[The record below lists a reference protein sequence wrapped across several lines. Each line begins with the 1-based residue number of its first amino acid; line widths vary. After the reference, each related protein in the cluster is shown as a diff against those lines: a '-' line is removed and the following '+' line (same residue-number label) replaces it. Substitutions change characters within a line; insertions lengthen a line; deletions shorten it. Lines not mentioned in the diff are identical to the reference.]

1 MSGIAIIGLA
11 LRFPGASTAR
21 QFWQNLCGK
30 VESIQCF
37 PDDELVAAGVPR
49 ETLSDRTY
57 VKAAPTLA
65 DIDRFDASFFGYT
78 PKEAALMDPQ
88 NRLFLEICAAAFD
101 DAGYAPARLGDHR
114 VGVFAGGGGALTSYL
129 LAYAQHPALRGQ
141 TAGLEHIA
149 NDRDFL
155 ATRVSFKLN
164 LTGPSLTVQTA
175 CSTSLVAVHLAV
187 QSLLHGECEM
197 ALAGASVVRIPHAV
211 GYFAERGSVH
221 SAD

>member
-101 DAGYAPARLGDHR
+101 VGHGLRIHVGEGQCFNDGLG
-114 VGVFAGGGGALTSYL
+114 LTSGARRSVTHL
-129 LAYAQHPALRGQ
+129 LR
-141 TAGLEHIA
+141 
-149 NDRDFL
+149 
-155 ATRVSFKLN
+155 
-164 LTGPSLTVQTA
+164 
-175 CSTSLVAVHLAV
+175 
-187 QSLLHGECEM
+187 
-197 ALAGASVVRIPHAV
+197 SVVGRDRTLDNRVYRIAV
-211 GYFAERGSVH
+211 GQRGIERLE
-221 SAD
+221 